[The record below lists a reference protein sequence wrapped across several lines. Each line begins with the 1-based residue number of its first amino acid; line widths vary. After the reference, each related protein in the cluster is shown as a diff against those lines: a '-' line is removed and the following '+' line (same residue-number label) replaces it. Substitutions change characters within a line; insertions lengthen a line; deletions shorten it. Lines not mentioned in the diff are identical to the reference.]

1 MSFAFKLK
9 LKFSI
14 WTWNDKWSVNK
25 HKYSTR
31 IQKKLKKK
39 GNKYKEEKRV
49 CTLFPFSSPHNKM
62 FHSLEY

>member
-1 MSFAFKLK
+1 M
-9 LKFSI
+9 I
-14 WTWNDKWSVNK
+14 NK
-25 HKYSTR
+25 VWINTNAVQEY
-31 IQKKLKKK
+31 KKSKKKK